1 MTVKEKFGKL
11 WRFFKKSCWYIY
23 NGDPGQIFRD
33 IASWWHFKHIA
44 YRDVL
49 EYDEQR
55 NRYVIHRTTRRMK
68 DILPDDLPITGQKY
82 HFFRTELQAPP
93 RQETRVET
101 IVLDDGS
108 TVDVEYLNT
117 SATSN
122 YLYMINNDINDAL
135 AGQFKPA
142 GINPLIL
149 WGMVG
154 LAVLFGVWYLFLR

>member
-1 MTVKEKFGKL
+1 MGKLKDFGKWL
-11 WRFFKKSCWYIY
+11 KRCGHYVWD
-23 NGDPGQIFRD
+23 GDPLQIFRD

-49 EYDEQR
+49 TYDQDR
-55 NRYVIHRTTRRMK
+55 NRYVIHRQTLRMR
-68 DILPDDLPITGQKY
+68 DINPDDLPVTGQKY
-82 HFFRTELQAPP
+82 HFFRTDLKAPE

-101 IVLDDGS
+101 ITLDDGQQ
-108 TVDVEYLNT
+108 VEVEYLNT

-122 YLYMINNDINDAL
+122 YLYMVNNDINDAL

-142 GINPLIL
+142 GINPYIL
-149 WGMVG
+149 WGLIG